1 MAAEPQ
7 KEAPKETQK
16 QEQRNE
22 KPKKQKQ
29 GEQSLE
35 RNLSIFEEAGMGESA
50 DPAGLKPADENRIS
64 SNLITRTIL
73 ELLLKCFDRF
83 GKETLYRAEFG

>member
-1 MAAEPQ
+1 
-7 KEAPKETQK
+7 
-16 QEQRNE
+16 
-22 KPKKQKQ
+22 
-29 GEQSLE
+29 
-35 RNLSIFEEAGMGESA
+35 MGESA